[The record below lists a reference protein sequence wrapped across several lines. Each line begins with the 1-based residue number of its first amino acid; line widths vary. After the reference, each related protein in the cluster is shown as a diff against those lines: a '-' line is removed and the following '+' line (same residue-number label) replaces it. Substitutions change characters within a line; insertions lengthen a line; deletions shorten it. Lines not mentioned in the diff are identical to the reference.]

1 MRDFAKFN
9 AVTWLRELPVEAGIA
24 LLLGIA
30 LAWVGPFNTYEQ
42 AFLPRVG
49 YWTSLTG
56 AWFVLTGVVSLAL
69 RRAPRLHR
77 FRAWQRNLITL
88 AVSAIPMVGLV
99 APATSA
105 LIGWRPSAS
114 ELSELYGQ
122 VMLLGAGISLICNA
136 IVSTLRLDEPAGAV
150 RSVGGPMTAASPE
163 VNGNGEV
170 APTTSLSGAELPRL
184 EARLP
189 PHMRGPILCLGMEDH
204 YVRVHTD
211 KGSSLILFR
220 LVDAIEE
227 LDDLAGAR
235 VHRSWWVAAAAVSGF
250 TRSGRTAVLT
260 LVNGLTVPVSQ
271 PYLAA
276 AAEIINQQP
285 SAENIESRPV
295 AF

>member
-9 AVTWLRELPVEAGIA
+9 PAAWLRELPVEAGIA
-24 LLLGIA
+24 LLLGVA

-69 RRAPRLHR
+69 RRARRLR
-77 FRAWQRNLITL
+77 RLNYWQRNLVTL
-88 AVSAIPMVGLV
+88 AVSALPMVALV

-105 LIGWRPSAS
+105 LIGWQASPS
-114 ELSELYGQ
+114 ELLELYGQ
-122 VMLLGAGISLICNA
+122 VMLLGAGISLVCNA
-136 IVSTLRLDEPAGAV
+136 IASSLRLSEPTGVASSDGGPAFAALPD
-150 RSVGGPMTAASPE
+150 VGGEYGSAQDIPANASAVE
-163 VNGNGEV
+163 
-170 APTTSLSGAELPRL
+170 SLRL

-189 PHMRGPILCLGMEDH
+189 RHMRGPILCLGMEDH

-235 VHRSWWVAAAAVSGF
+235 VHRSWWVATSAVSEF
-250 TRSGRTAVLT
+250 ARSGRTAVLK

-271 PYLAA
+271 PYLSA
-276 AAEIINQQP
+276 AAEM
-285 SAENIESRPV
+285 AEARLGREAVER
-295 AF
+295 